1 VSDLEAVPAD
11 TPMSHREI
19 QVVFVALMTGMLLAA
34 LDQTIV
40 STALPTI
47 VGELGGLDHLSW
59 VVTAYLLTSTA
70 STPLFGK
77 ISDLYGRK
85 IVFQAAIVIFLVGS
99 VLAGVATNM
108 PQLILFRGI
117 QGIGGGGLMTMAFVI
132 IGDVV
137 APRERGRYTGYLGGV
152 FAVASVAGPL
162 LGGFFVDHLSWRWV
176 FYVNVPIGLVALTV
190 TNRRLRLPAR
200 RTDHRIDYQGAALLV
215 GAVTCVLLVTVW
227 GGQEYDWTSP
237 TIVGLGA
244 AGGILTA
251 VFLFWERRAP
261 EPILPLRLFGDSIFR
276 VGTASSFI
284 LGVAMFGAIV
294 FLPLFLQVATGASA
308 TSSGLQL
315 LPLMT
320 GLLITSIASGRII
333 ARTGNYRLW
342 PIAGMAVA
350 ATGMSLLS
358 TMDADVSRL
367 ETSLYMLVVGIG
379 LGMVMQTLVLAVQNA
394 TSYADLGVAT
404 SATTFFRS
412 LGGALGVAVF
422 GAVFNARITDE
433 LTRRLP
439 IDIGALGDRTDSLL
453 NSPAQIRELPPPVR
467 EAVIEAVASS
477 VTTVFRYA
485 TPVLLLGVVV
495 NLFLR
500 QIPLRESV
508 HVGAVVDGAEA
519 ALTPE
524 GEPR

>member
-1 VSDLEAVPAD
+1 MKATVARPLE
-11 TPMSHREI
+11 HREI
-19 QVVFVALMTGMLLAA
+19 LTVFSGLMAGMLLAA

-40 STALPTI
+40 ATALPTI

-99 VLAGVATNM
+99 ALAGAAVNM

-237 TIVGLGA
+237 PTC
-244 AGGILTA
+244 
-251 VFLFWERRAP
+251 
-261 EPILPLRLFGDSIFR
+261 
-276 VGTASSFI
+276 
-284 LGVAMFGAIV
+284 
-294 FLPLFLQVATGASA
+294 
-308 TSSGLQL
+308 
-315 LPLMT
+315 
-320 GLLITSIASGRII
+320 
-333 ARTGNYRLW
+333 
-342 PIAGMAVA
+342 
-350 ATGMSLLS
+350 
-358 TMDADVSRL
+358 
-367 ETSLYMLVVGIG
+367 
-379 LGMVMQTLVLAVQNA
+379 
-394 TSYADLGVAT
+394 
-404 SATTFFRS
+404 
-412 LGGALGVAVF
+412 
-422 GAVFNARITDE
+422 
-433 LTRRLP
+433 
-439 IDIGALGDRTDSLL
+439 
-453 NSPAQIRELPPPVR
+453 
-467 EAVIEAVASS
+467 
-477 VTTVFRYA
+477 
-485 TPVLLLGVVV
+485 
-495 NLFLR
+495 
-500 QIPLRESV
+500 
-508 HVGAVVDGAEA
+508 
-519 ALTPE
+519 
-524 GEPR
+524 